1 MSLVNTISMLNYT
14 MLANSSANAMM
25 GISNTRMGL
34 LSAPMGCM
42 SPSAL
47 CAMDTQMELDM
58 ITNSLQYKMSKAML
72 EQLKKQQAE
81 DSKRFN
87 VLA

>member
-1 MSLVNTISMLNYT
+1 MSLINAISMMHYT
-14 MLANSSANAMM
+14 MLANNSANAMM
-25 GISNTRMGL
+25 SISNARMGL
-34 LSAPMGCM
+34 LGAPMGCM

-47 CAMDTQMELDM
+47 CALDTQMELDM

-81 DSKRFN
+81 DAKRFN
-87 VLA
+87 VFA